1 MKLTKTAALVLSLFI
16 TVSAAG
22 CSYKTAET
30 TPETTPEVIAESTG
44 ETLKTP
50 SVSEPSETAS
60 APETFAEKP
69 VADAKDTEGGKLVI
83 WSYDP
88 GFKKI
93 LDKYSPVKDYEFVV
107 IDPEDYYDRLDEAF
121 EAGNAPDMF
130 ICDYDHA
137 KAYAD
142 SDKTVSINSTGISN
156 KACEVMYDYSLRMS
170 CDSYGNIK
178 GLAWDLSPSAVF
190 YQRSLAQQYLGSS
203 DPSRVSKSFS
213 SWAAFLSAARKVNKD
228 SEGTV
233 KIVSG
238 TEEIFRSYMGNRSE
252 PWKTDGRL
260 KTDATAEAYY
270 GYAKTIGSEKL
281 TFGAAVGSDE
291 WKDGMRNKTVLSYWG
306 PLSLARSEA
315 FALDPVYIRKANPT
329 TGDWGMVQ
337 APEAFTW
344 GGDWIMVSSACD
356 MKKSCADIMMAV
368 CCNHDNLKDMLDSGM
383 AGFVN
388 SKTVI
393 RAAVVD
399 ERYKFAW
406 LGGQNPYT
414 ILAPVAEKINAG
426 PADADDARIK
436 EIYSRTVDVY
446 VEGGF
451 KTVKDAIATF
461 RELLIESKLVKE

>member
-30 TPETTPEVIAESTG
+30 TPVTTPEVIAESTA
-44 ETLKTP
+44 ETKKDLT
-50 SVSEPSETAS
+50 SSEPSETTS

-69 VADAKDTEGGKLVI
+69 VADVKDTEGGKLVI

-88 GFKKI
+88 GFGKI
-93 LDKYSPVKDYEFVV
+93 LEKYSPVKDYEFVV
-107 IDPEDYYDRLDEAF
+107 IDPDDYYSRLNEAF
-121 EAGNAPDMF
+121 ESGNAPDMF
-130 ICDYDHA
+130 ICGYDHV

-142 SDKTVSINSTGISN
+142 SDKTISINTAGISN
-156 KACEVMYDYSLRMS
+156 KACEVMYDYSLRMA

-203 DPSRVSKSFS
+203 DPSQVSKSFS
-213 SWAAFLSAARKVNKD
+213 SWAAFLTAARKVSKD
-228 SEGTV
+228 SEGNV

-252 PWKTDGRL
+252 PWKADGKL
-260 KTDATAEAYY
+260 KTDSVAESYFE
-270 GYAKTIGSEKL
+270 YARTIGSEKL
-281 TFGAAVGSDE
+281 TAGASAGSDE
-291 WKDGMRNKTVLSYWG
+291 WKAGMRNKTVLSYWG
-306 PLSLARSEA
+306 PISLARSEA
-315 FALDPVYIRKANPT
+315 FALDPVYVRKANPT
-329 TGDWGMVQ
+329 SGDWGMVQ

-344 GGDWIMVSSACD
+344 GGDWIMVTSACD
-356 MKKSCADIMMAV
+356 MKRSCADIMMAV
-368 CCNHDNLKDMLDSGM
+368 CCSHDNLKDMLDSGM

-393 RAAVVD
+393 SAATVD
-399 ERYKFAW
+399 ERFKFAW

-414 ILAPVAEKINAG
+414 ILAPVAEKINAA

-436 EIYSRTVDVY
+436 EIYSRIVDVY
-446 VEGGF
+446 AEGGF

>member
-1 MKLTKTAALVLSLFI
+1 
-16 TVSAAG
+16 
-22 CSYKTAET
+22 
-30 TPETTPEVIAESTG
+30 
-44 ETLKTP
+44 
-50 SVSEPSETAS
+50 
-60 APETFAEKP
+60 
-69 VADAKDTEGGKLVI
+69 
-83 WSYDP
+83 
-88 GFKKI
+88 
-93 LDKYSPVKDYEFVV
+93 
-107 IDPEDYYDRLDEAF
+107 
-121 EAGNAPDMF
+121 
-130 ICDYDHA
+130 
-137 KAYAD
+137 
-142 SDKTVSINSTGISN
+142 
-156 KACEVMYDYSLRMS
+156 MYDYSLRMA

-281 TFGAAVGSDE
+281 TFGADIGSDE
-291 WKDGMRNKTVLSYWG
+291 WKAGMRNKTVLSYWG
-306 PLSLARSEA
+306 PISLAKSEA

-329 TGDWGMVQ
+329 SGDWGMVQ

-451 KTVKDAIATF
+451 TTVKDAIATF

>member
-1 MKLTKTAALVLSLFI
+1 MKLTKTAALVLSFFI

-30 TPETTPEVIAESTG
+30 TPDTTPAVIAETTG
-44 ETLKTP
+44 ETRKTP
-50 SVSEPSETAS
+50 DGSEPSETTS

-69 VADAKDTEGGKLVI
+69 VADAKDAEGGKLVI
-83 WSYDP
+83 WSCDSN
-88 GFKKI
+88 FRKI
-93 LDKYSPVKDYEFVV
+93 LEKYSPVKDYEYVT
-107 IDPEDYYDRLDEAF
+107 IDPDDYYSRLDEAF

-130 ICDYDHA
+130 ICGFDHV

-142 SDKTVSINSTGISN
+142 SDKTITINSAGISN
-156 KACEVMYDYSLRMS
+156 KACEVMYDYSLRMA

-190 YQRSLAQQYLGSS
+190 YQRSLAQLYLGSS
-203 DPSRVSKSFS
+203 EPSQVSKSFS
-213 SWAAFLSAARKVNKD
+213 SWSDFLTAARKVNKD
-228 SEGTV
+228 SEGSV

-238 TEEIFRSYMGNRSE
+238 TEEIFRSYMGNRSN
-252 PWKTDGRL
+252 PWKADGRL
-260 KTDATAEAYY
+260 QLDDVSGSYY
-270 GYAKTIGSEKL
+270 EYARVIGSEKL
-281 TFGAAVGSDE
+281 TFGACVGSDE
-291 WKDGMRNKTVLSYWG
+291 WKAGMRNKTVLSYWG
-306 PLSLARSEA
+306 PLSLARTEA
-315 FALDPVYIRKANPT
+315 FALDPVFFRKANPT
-329 TGDWGMVQ
+329 SGDWGMVQ

-344 GGDWIMVSSACD
+344 GGDWIMVTSSCD

-368 CCNHDNLKDMLDSGM
+368 CCSHDNLSDMLATGM

-393 RAAVVD
+393 SAATVD

-414 ILAPVAEKINAG
+414 ILAPVAENINAG
-426 PADADDARIK
+426 PADPDDARIK

-451 KTVKDAIATF
+451 SSVKDAIATF
-461 RELLIESKLVKE
+461 RELLIESKLVNE